1 MVNLLQLMDGAFD
14 GDGRFCYSYN
24 KQGINI
30 IKMYSLTWHEIQTGV
45 KISYAG
51 LSALLPILGNN
62 KKNLNYSENIVM
74 LAIQAAVQ
82 LQNFIMN
89 TENLTYAAYESPEMQ
104 FDNYF

>member
-1 MVNLLQLMDGAFD
+1 
-14 GDGRFCYSYN
+14 
-24 KQGINI
+24 
-30 IKMYSLTWHEIQTGV
+30 
-45 KISYAG
+45 
-51 LSALLPILGNN
+51 
-62 KKNLNYSENIVM
+62 M